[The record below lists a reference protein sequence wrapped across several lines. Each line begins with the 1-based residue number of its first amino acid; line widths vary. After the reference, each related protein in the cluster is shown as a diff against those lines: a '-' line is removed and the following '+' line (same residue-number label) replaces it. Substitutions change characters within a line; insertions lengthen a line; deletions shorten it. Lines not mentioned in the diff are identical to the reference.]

1 MNSSGKQLIAF
12 WLHRRGENWTV
23 QSVDKKTPP
32 QVKVMQNEILIVE
45 LS

>member
-32 QVKVMQNEILIVE
+32 QVKVTQNGKRK
-45 LS
+45 S

>member
-32 QVKVMQNEILIVE
+32 QVKTIILNV
-45 LS
+45 SDSR